1 MNRIDH
7 VVVFKALSHKNISQ
21 IIGLQLADLA
31 RRLEAKEVILRFS
44 KSIYDILLK
53 EGYDA
58 DNGARPMRRAIQRLI
73 EDPLATQIIDGSIK
87 PGDTV
92 KVSADKDK
100 KIEIKVAL
108 GV

>member
-1 MNRIDH
+1 M
-7 VVVFKALSHKNISQ
+7 
-21 IIGLQLADLA
+21 
-31 RRLEAKEVILRFS
+31 
-44 KSIYDILLK
+44 LLK

-73 EDPLATQIIDGSIK
+73 EDPLATQMIDGSIK

-92 KVSADKDK
+92 KVSVDKDDK
-100 KIEIKVAL
+100 VELKVAL